1 VVCGEVVVYLYV
13 RSCVSW
19 CMWRTYCWDEKE
31 GEKEGGGVCVEYL
44 KAIHENEW
52 CGILTVEIW
61 DVNIG
66 RGSK

>member
-1 VVCGEVVVYLYV
+1 
-13 RSCVSW
+13 
-19 CMWRTYCWDEKE
+19 MWRTYCWDEKE
-31 GEKEGGGVCVEYL
+31 GEKEGGGVGVEYL

-52 CGILTVEIW
+52 CGILTVGIW

>member
-1 VVCGEVVVYLYV
+1 MENVLL
-13 RSCVSW
+13 
-19 CMWRTYCWDEKE
+19 DKKE

-52 CGILTVEIW
+52 YGILTVGIW

>member
-1 VVCGEVVVYLYV
+1 VVCGKVVAYLYV
-13 RSCVSW
+13 RSRVSW

-31 GEKEGGGVCVEYL
+31 GEKEGDGVCVEYL
-44 KAIHENEW
+44 EAIHGNEW
-52 CGILTVEIW
+52 YGILTVGIW